1 MSGNDTTGASLRTSL
16 SVIWFGSFPV
26 FPAMDLEGLHDLSAE
41 ELMGKKDSLEAE
53 IRTQND
59 FLEAVGRLTL
69 SL

>member
-1 MSGNDTTGASLRTSL
+1 M
-16 SVIWFGSFPV
+16 GSFPD

-59 FLEAVGRLTL
+59 FLEAVGRSAGINPFFYHLQ
-69 SL
+69 SIQWG